1 MMIRPIPIFNGKY
14 AVTSNGEVINT
25 KTNKILKPY
34 VSTNGY
40 AMVSIQDRGEIY
52 NKTIH
57 RLVAQAFLPN
67 PDNLPVVMHLNNNK
81 LDNRVQNLKW
91 GSQKENVDQAW
102 ADGVYDHVDWA
113 ARHNKEYIL
122 YHENCP
128 VEKSIFGAKHMAEFC
143 GITRPTVYNC
153 ANNMQDQIFTGRF
166 AGFKI
171 RKNNSTSN
179 DHPLAGE

>member
-1 MMIRPIPIFNGKY
+1 MMIKPIPIFNGKY

-81 LDNRVQNLKW
+81 LDNRVQNLK
-91 GSQKENVDQAW
+91 
-102 ADGVYDHVDWA
+102 
-113 ARHNKEYIL
+113 
-122 YHENCP
+122 
-128 VEKSIFGAKHMAEFC
+128 
-143 GITRPTVYNC
+143 
-153 ANNMQDQIFTGRF
+153 
-166 AGFKI
+166 
-171 RKNNSTSN
+171 
-179 DHPLAGE
+179 